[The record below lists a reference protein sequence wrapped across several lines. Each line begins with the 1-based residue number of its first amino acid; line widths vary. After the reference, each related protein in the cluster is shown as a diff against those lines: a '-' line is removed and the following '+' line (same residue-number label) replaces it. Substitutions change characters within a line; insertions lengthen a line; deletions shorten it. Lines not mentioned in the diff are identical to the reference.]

1 MYWWNKMNITLYG
14 ISSFHFHRWNRFK
27 IIPLACTLRSLQE
40 TPNLLRRPTR
50 VDNTADNA
58 DIIKLQAANHHWLL
72 SYVTL
77 GLVECRKQTACI
89 QSPSSRIL
97 YWGHSREYSH
107 LVKLIK
113 CKKFRFRFH
122 SLPAALRSAPVFRL
136 LKGTILRFFRSAR
149 ATRCT
154 DWGEI
159 WRRRVDRCRGEGMG
173 P

>member
-14 ISSFHFHRWNRFK
+14 ISSFHFYRWNRFK

-107 LVKLIK
+107 LEKIDKMQKVSFPFSLITGSIALSAGISVTQGDD
-113 CKKFRFRFH
+113 FEVF
-122 SLPAALRSAPVFRL
+122 SLRKSYTLHRL
-136 LKGTILRFFRSAR
+136 GWNLA
-149 ATRCT
+149 
-154 DWGEI
+154 
-159 WRRRVDRCRGEGMG
+159 
-173 P
+173 